1 GGALV
6 VAHGHDDSA
15 LLGCQMFVDSRHGG
29 TLQQKVLHLVF
40 ENTQRTH
47 AIEHTHANTQV
58 ERLRSGYSTALC
70 RSALSQW
77 DRCERAAMAT

>member
-40 ENTQRTH
+40 ENTG
-47 AIEHTHANTQV
+47 NTIWITQ
-58 ERLRSGYSTALC
+58 S
-70 RSALSQW
+70 LSICLTSSNLLLLSKVQNYTKKL
-77 DRCERAAMAT
+77 MVIGTK

>member
-40 ENTQRTH
+40 ENTVPNEVVAQGFCRLAQQRTDKSH
-47 AIEHTHANTQV
+47 RYIEP
-58 ERLRSGYSTALC
+58 RDG
-70 RSALSQW
+70 
-77 DRCERAAMAT
+77 